1 MSLSIPFYR
10 GGSFFGGSISSTRP
24 IPYTVQLDGMDLP
37 IETAE
42 YRHNGIKTLRDGVV
56 TSDQPDDS
64 QYNSEGA
71 WWRYQ
76 VGWQRGA
83 GLDVQDFGERA
94 DPLRFRSS
102 KGVDPWQDNELCL
115 LPATA
120 KVRDNA
126 AVTPKLFATGNHV
139 YAAFGTT
146 MDRSADMSSWAAI
159 TGLTGTINDIST
171 DGTDVYVATTTHIYR
186 ITPASVAAT
195 ALTVDTANYNS
206 VAFVSNRLL
215 AGSANILY
223 EIASGGTRDAIYTH
237 FQAAFRWTTIFAVGS
252 RIYVGGYAGNRT
264 ELYALTADENGDL
277 IRTADAAPFA
287 FNELLNKAISYAG
300 SVLLLTNLGLRFA
313 TLSGD
318 GSITFGPLISAPGN
332 VVDASAEGRFVWF
345 TWQNFP
351 DGGCGVGR
359 LALDL
364 DVGQLQP
371 AYASDVYT
379 ADANAA
385 ATGVCRYLGRTV
397 FAVPNQGIYAT
408 SPTDKVTEGWVESG
422 EIYFGTVEEKAI
434 TNALVVTSPIGAGQS
449 VSATITDHTGATL
462 GSGTVTE
469 TNARGVEISLD
480 GQTADW
486 VRVRIDLASSG
497 GTAMCVYRWRLRGF
511 PVVPAVDEWIVP
523 LIVHRH
529 VVVNDSTGQILSLDQ
544 LAVCER
550 LKDRWRSKK
559 VIAYREG
566 KRTYRVRIDNFEQS
580 VREWDDSSDF
590 FDVVFRV
597 RLISV

>member
-10 GGSFFGGSISSTRP
+10 GGSFFGGTISSSRP
-24 IPYTVQLDGMDLP
+24 IPYTVQIDGMDLP
-37 IETAE
+37 IETVE
-42 YRHNGIKTLRDGVV
+42 YRHNGIRTLRDGVV

-64 QYNSEGA
+64 QYSTEGA

-83 GLDVQDFGERA
+83 GLEVQDFGERA
-94 DPLRFRSS
+94 DPLRFNASR
-102 KGVDPWQDNELCL
+102 GVDPWNDNELCL

-120 KVRDNA
+120 KVRNNA
-126 AVTPKLFATGNHV
+126 AVAPKLFATGNHV

-146 MDRSADMSSWAAI
+146 MERSADLTAWTAI
-159 TGLTGTINDIST
+159 TGLTGTVQDIST
-171 DGTDVYVATTTHIYR
+171 DGTDVYVATTTHVYR
-186 ITPASVAAT
+186 ITPASAAAT
-195 ALTVDTANYNS
+195 ALTVDTGNYTS
-206 VAFVSNRLL
+206 VAFSSNRLL

-237 FQAAFRWTTIFAVGS
+237 FQPAFRWTTIFSIGS

-264 ELYALTADENGDL
+264 ELYALTADELGNL

-287 FNELLNKAISYAG
+287 FGELLNKAISYAG
-300 SVLLLTNLGLRFA
+300 SVVLLTNLGLRFA

-318 GSITFGPLISAPGN
+318 GSITFGPLIAAPGN
-332 VVDASAEGRFVWF
+332 VVDATAEGRFVWF

-359 LALDL
+359 LALDI

-371 AYASDVYT
+371 AYASDVFT
-379 ADANAA
+379 ADENAA
-385 ATGVCRYLGRTV
+385 STGVCRYEGRTV
-397 FAVPNQGIYAT
+397 FAVPNEGIYAT
-408 SPTDKVTEGWVESG
+408 STSAFVTSGWVESG

-434 TNALVVTSPIGAGQS
+434 TSALVVTSPIGAGQS
-449 VSATITDHTGATL
+449 VIATISSHAGSTL
-462 GSGTVTE
+462 GTGTVVE
-469 TNARGVEISLD
+469 TNARGVEIALD
-480 GQTADW
+480 GDAADW
-486 VRVRIDLASSG
+486 VRVRVELTSSSG
-497 GTAMCVYRWRLRGF
+497 TQMCLYRWRLRGY

-523 LIVHRH
+523 LIIHRH
-529 VVVNDSTGQILSLDQ
+529 VVVNDATGQILSLDQ
-544 LAVCER
+544 LGVVER